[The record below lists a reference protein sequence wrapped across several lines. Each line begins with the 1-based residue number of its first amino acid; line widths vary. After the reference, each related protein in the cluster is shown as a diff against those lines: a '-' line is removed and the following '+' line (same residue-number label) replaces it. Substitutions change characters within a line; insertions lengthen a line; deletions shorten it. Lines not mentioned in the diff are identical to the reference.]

1 MDKIIPIIIAYF
13 LGSIPSAYLIA
24 KNRGVNLLS
33 KVENGRLG
41 TASVGRTVGK
51 GAGFLVG
58 AMDFCKGALS
68 VMIAD
73 KMSGGEEWVI
83 VLAGTAAIIGHNWSI
98 FLHFLGGKG
107 AATTFGNLFYL
118 LPKPFLLA
126 GFITAIPSLFLRQKS
141 KFSVPGKNKDLKTS
155 DFLTSILFLLTFI
168 FALFFESPLI
178 IAFSPIIFSVPII
191 MKKN

>member
-13 LGSIPSAYLIA
+13 LGSSPSAYLIA

-107 AATTFGNLFYL
+107 AATTLAIFLSSTKTFSVGWFYYCNT
-118 LPKPFLLA
+118 KFV
-126 GFITAIPSLFLRQKS
+126 LRQKS
-141 KFSVPGKNKDLKTS
+141 KFSVPGKIK
-155 DFLTSILFLLTFI
+155 I
-168 FALFFESPLI
+168 
-178 IAFSPIIFSVPII
+178 
-191 MKKN
+191 